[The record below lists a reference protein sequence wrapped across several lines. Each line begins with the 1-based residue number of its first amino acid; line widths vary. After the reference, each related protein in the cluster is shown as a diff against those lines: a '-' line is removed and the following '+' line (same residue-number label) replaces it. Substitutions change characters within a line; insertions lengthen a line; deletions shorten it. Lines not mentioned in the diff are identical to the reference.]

1 MIFNLSK
8 TTVIFLKL
16 KSIDALWSRG
26 SYIVVCN
33 KRIFH
38 YALIIDDFCLAVF
51 ICHLVLRCV
60 RDIFNCLHYGHLN
73 FHPWSWWNFFR
84 CSMWDSA
91 GTWFTT
97 SPSMAVT
104 KASFKPKSCA
114 CTTYYVLT
122 RSRDFYVCIEW
133 YSKLQNKQK
142 KNPYIWSVVVW
153 ILQKSNRIEWFRKL
167 IIKHHEIIFYL
178 HWVTPRF
185 RRFKGWH

>member
-1 MIFNLSK
+1 MFASYITENCFCKLISQTPIQFKQDFQFKQNYC
-8 TTVIFLKL
+8 IFLKL

-33 KRIFH
+33 KSIFH
-38 YALIIDDFCLAVF
+38 YAFVIDDFCLAIV
-51 ICHLVLRCV
+51 ICHLVLGSV
-60 RDIFNCLHYGHLN
+60 WDIFNCLHYGHLN

-142 KNPYIWSVVVW
+142 KS
-153 ILQKSNRIEWFRKL
+153 
-167 IIKHHEIIFYL
+167 L
-178 HWVTPRF
+178 HLVSGCVNFTKVKQNWMI
-185 RRFKGWH
+185 